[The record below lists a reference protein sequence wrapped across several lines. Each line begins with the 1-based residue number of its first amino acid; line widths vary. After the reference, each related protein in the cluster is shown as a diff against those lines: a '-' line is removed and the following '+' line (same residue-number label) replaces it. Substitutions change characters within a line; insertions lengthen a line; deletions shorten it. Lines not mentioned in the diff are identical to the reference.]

1 MRPIGTETS
10 SRTGSAKRSRPS
22 RPNADT
28 PRALILTPDFPP
40 APGGIQ
46 LLVHRLASNLTG
58 LAPDVVAQ
66 GVPGDE
72 KVDEAAPFPVR
83 RVARKGQSNKL
94 AVAQLNLA
102 GLARGLRR
110 PRPAVVI
117 SGHVVTWPG
126 AAAVRRLTG
135 APVIQYLHADETRK
149 RPGLT
154 ARAMRGADGVVAV
167 STHARELAIA
177 AGAAAER
184 VWLVNPGVDTP
195 APVDREPARHPT
207 IVTVS
212 RIDEEYKGHDSVAR
226 ALPAVR
232 ERVPDAR
239 WVVIG
244 DGRLRERLER
254 IVAESGVG
262 DAVELHGAVDDAE
275 RDRLVASAS
284 VFCLPSRP
292 PTGGGGEGFGIV
304 YLEAASRGLPV
315 VACASGGALDA
326 VADGETG
333 VLVPPG
339 DDAALA
345 DVLAGLLADPERAQ
359 ALGEAGRRR
368 AAGFTWKRHGAAVD
382 ELAAELIGRR

>member
-10 SRTGSAKRSRPS
+10 SRTGFAKRSKPS
-22 RPNADT
+22 RPSPVV
-28 PRALILTPDFPP
+28 PRALIITPDFPP

-46 LLVHRLASNLTG
+46 LLVHRLASNLTA
-58 LAPDVVAQ
+58 LSPEVIAL
-66 GVPGDE
+66 GVPGDAG
-72 KVDEAAPFPVR
+72 VDAAAPFPVR
-83 RVARKGQSNKL
+83 RVAGKGQSNKL
-94 AVAQLNLA
+94 AVARLNLA

-110 PRPAVVI
+110 PRPDVVI
-117 SGHVVTWPG
+117 SGHAVTWP
-126 AAAVRRLTG
+126 AAAVVRRLTG

-154 ARAMRGADGVVAV
+154 ERAMRGADGVVAV
-167 STHARELAIA
+167 SAHARELAIG
-177 AGAAAER
+177 AGAPPDR
-184 VWLVNPGVDTP
+184 VRLVNPGVDPPVP
-195 APVDREPARHPT
+195 AEADSVRAPT

-244 DGRLRERLER
+244 DGRRRGRLER
-254 IVAESGVG
+254 IVAENGVG
-262 DAVELHGAVDDAE
+262 DAVELLGAVDDAE

-292 PTGGGGEGFGIV
+292 PEGGGGEGFGIV

-326 VADGETG
+326 VADGKTG
-333 VLVPPG
+333 ILVPPG

-345 DVLAGLLADPERAQ
+345 DALVALLSDPARAK
-359 ALGEAGRRR
+359 ALGDAGRRR
-368 AAGFTWKRHGAAVD
+368 AAEFTWQRHAAGV
-382 ELAAELIGRR
+382 EALAAELLER